1 MKIVYAAL
9 DEDGDG
15 FQALR
20 DITHILIDAMLTH
33 EVLEISDLS
42 HVVFN
47 EKTQRFE
54 NEQLHVT
61 LMSTTIYKKGGRFF
75 NGTRLLKNEF

>member
-15 FQALR
+15 FQVLR

-42 HVVFN
+42 YVAFN

-54 NEQLHVT
+54 NE
-61 LMSTTIYKKGGRFF
+61 
-75 NGTRLLKNEF
+75 